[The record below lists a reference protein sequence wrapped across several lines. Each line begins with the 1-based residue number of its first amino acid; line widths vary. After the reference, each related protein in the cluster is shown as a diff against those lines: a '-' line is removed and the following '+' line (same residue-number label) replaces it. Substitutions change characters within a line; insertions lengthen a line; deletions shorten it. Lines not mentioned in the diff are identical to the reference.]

1 MWEGARAVV
10 PVAGT
15 IFHATFRSPEPANS
29 GVEKRMDDQIATWLA
44 DYRSGDSGA
53 LGALVEH
60 TRRPLFSFILRMMP
74 RGADAEDI
82 FQEVWFKAIR
92 SLDQFKEGSFHS
104 WLFRITHNLLI
115 DRSRRKRPETSL
127 QEERGEDATLE
138 DLLADPAPTPV
149 DRAGDQDLGVRIR
162 AAVEKLPP
170 EQREVFLL
178 RTEGDV
184 PFKDIAVIQGV
195 SINTALGR
203 MQYAMHRLRSL
214 LETEYAD
221 LDRRGG

>member
-1 MWEGARAVV
+1 
-10 PVAGT
+10 
-15 IFHATFRSPEPANS
+15 
-29 GVEKRMDDQIATWLA
+29 MDDQVAKWLA
-44 DYRSGDSGA
+44 DYRAGDPSA

-92 SLDQFKEGSFHS
+92 SLDQFKDGSFHN

-127 QEERGEDATLE
+127 QEERAENMTLE
-138 DLLADPAPTPV
+138 DVLADPAPTPV
-149 DRAGDQDLGVRIR
+149 DEADDRDLGLRIR
-162 AAVEKLPP
+162 AAVEQLSP

-221 LDRRGG
+221 LNRCGG